1 MKLLLIVAWH
11 VACFPAPTVL
21 PLVSLSVQL
30 TDILQEVR
38 EEVQHDHERKLE
50 QLRDDHRRELNS
62 IREKYLDEVRGC
74 FGSSRKS
81 FSENAQTTEL
91 KMIIQLC

>member
-1 MKLLLIVAWH
+1 MFLSDCELRLPLIVAWD
-11 VACFPAPTVL
+11 VARFPAPTVS
-21 PLVSLSVQL
+21 PPVSLSVQL

-50 QLRDDHRRELNS
+50 QLTDGHRRELNS

-74 FGSSRKS
+74 FGSNRKS
-81 FSENAQTTEL
+81 QL